1 MKSWWL
7 GWVVGVF
14 LCFDLPAQA
23 QITPGGSGT
32 VVNQVG
38 HQFNITGGTQSGR
51 NLFHSFYQFG
61 LNQGQVA
68 NFFSNPA
75 IANILARVNGGS
87 VSYIN
92 GLIQVLGGNS
102 NLFLMN
108 PAGIIF
114 GPHASLN
121 VPASFTA
128 TTADRIM
135 FAGGTFNAYGD
146 NQYSQLVG
154 EPIGFVFSSSKPGI
168 ILNEGNLQVNPGQSL
183 NLLAG
188 QVINTGTLTAPGG
201 SVSVTAVPGERW
213 VRLSQPGH
221 LLSFE
226 FDRLEAANVMVD
238 NNIPIL
244 RLPELVGARGAQS
257 NSALTVQNN
266 TVKLGNTTIPDQSGT
281 AIISGK
287 VDVSATN
294 KTGGQVNVLG
304 RQIALLNS
312 EIDASGE
319 MGGGKVFIGGNFQG
333 KGPLPN
339 AEYTLVDR
347 NSTIKADALRVGNG
361 GEVIVWADKTT
372 QFYGTVSA
380 KGGVAGGNGGFV
392 EVSGKENLTFD
403 GRVDTSAPQG
413 RSGTLLLDPKDIFI
427 VAGSGSDDIQLNDA
441 QVLFGDSPGATFTIG
456 TGILASQLSSS
467 NVTLEASNNI
477 TFTTDFFATSSAGTR
492 LSAKAGNSINVNGSL
507 FLSGIELKFT
517 ADGTISTGN
526 IFAANGITLDAN
538 GGIRTGHLVTAGGDV
553 GVGSGLRT
561 VSGNPVNIPAISQNN
576 FRFDLSRSG
585 VQVSG
590 GGDIQ
595 VGHVISQGGDIGIAT
610 VRGRVDTG
618 DLDSSSSGN
627 AGNIGVAGS
636 RDVTVRSA
644 RAESSFGQAG
654 SVVLGSLKNVRVTG
668 VGSSGFSIS
677 TRGGSRNGGI
687 GIVHSGQ
694 NVFSIGNASVNGTAG
709 AITTGLF
716 TLASGRQFSSL
727 QLVNPVY
734 FVSNNLDDLVAGS
747 IVIFPLFSFF
757 NDFSAL
763 LFGAQFAGIPIVSDS
778 EESSSLL
785 DTSDFAR
792 LEIAQALG
800 AGDFNAIVSLDGLF
814 EDAFRDAL
822 GVEAVNNFK
831 SVGEISAM
839 LAALAKETGKRTAIV
854 YIMVD
859 ERQLTIAAITPGS
872 STKIA
877 EPGILQIDP
886 AVVSATQ
893 PALYLAQIPQQPQPI
908 VRSLPQVR
916 RSQIIPVVERFLTLL
931 KDPRQRTSDAY
942 LKDAQQL
949 YRWLIAPIEQELQAQ
964 GIDTLLFAMDSGLRL
979 LPVAALHD
987 GKQFLVEKYS
997 TALIPSVNL
1006 VDTRYRNL
1014 KKDRVLAMG
1023 ADRFAKQAPLPAVP
1037 VELKVITQEW
1047 PGQSFLNQDFTVQR
1061 LIQERLQGDYA
1072 IVHLATHADFVP
1084 GRLSDSYIEFGN
1096 NQRLLLPQVRTL
1108 PLRKPSPVELFTLSA
1123 CRTAVGDV
1131 SAELGFAGLAVQAG
1145 VKSALASLWYV
1156 SDEGTLGLMSEFY
1169 RNLRQ
1174 TPIKAEALRQAQMA
1188 MLRGQVTIKG
1198 GELRGVRGGVPLPPV
1213 IAQRGDQD
1221 LSHPY
1226 HWAAF
1231 TMIGSPW

>member
-413 RSGTLLLDPKDIFI
+413 RSGTLLLDPRDIFI
-427 VAGSGSDDIQLNDA
+427 G
-441 QVLFGDSPGATFTIG
+441 TIG
-456 TGILASQLSSS
+456 
-467 NVTLEASNNI
+467 
-477 TFTTDFFATSSAGTR
+477 
-492 LSAKAGNSINVNGSL
+492 
-507 FLSGIELKFT
+507 
-517 ADGTISTGN
+517 
-526 IFAANGITLDAN
+526 
-538 GGIRTGHLVTAGGDV
+538 
-553 GVGSGLRT
+553 
-561 VSGNPVNIPAISQNN
+561 
-576 FRFDLSRSG
+576 
-585 VQVSG
+585 
-590 GGDIQ
+590 
-595 VGHVISQGGDIGIAT
+595 
-610 VRGRVDTG
+610 
-618 DLDSSSSGN
+618 
-627 AGNIGVAGS
+627 
-636 RDVTVRSA
+636 
-644 RAESSFGQAG
+644 
-654 SVVLGSLKNVRVTG
+654 
-668 VGSSGFSIS
+668 
-677 TRGGSRNGGI
+677 
-687 GIVHSGQ
+687 
-694 NVFSIGNASVNGTAG
+694 
-709 AITTGLF
+709 
-716 TLASGRQFSSL
+716 
-727 QLVNPVY
+727 
-734 FVSNNLDDLVAGS
+734 
-747 IVIFPLFSFF
+747 F
-757 NDFSAL
+757 ND
-763 LFGAQFAGIPIVSDS
+763 
-778 EESSSLL
+778 
-785 DTSDFAR
+785 
-792 LEIAQALG
+792 
-800 AGDFNAIVSLDGLF
+800 
-814 EDAFRDAL
+814 
-822 GVEAVNNFK
+822 
-831 SVGEISAM
+831 GEY
-839 LAALAKETGKRTAIV
+839 G
-854 YIMVD
+854 
-859 ERQLTIAAITPGS
+859 
-872 STKIA
+872 
-877 EPGILQIDP
+877 
-886 AVVSATQ
+886 
-893 PALYLAQIPQQPQPI
+893 
-908 VRSLPQVR
+908 
-916 RSQIIPVVERFLTLL
+916 
-931 KDPRQRTSDAY
+931 
-942 LKDAQQL
+942 
-949 YRWLIAPIEQELQAQ
+949 
-964 GIDTLLFAMDSGLRL
+964 
-979 LPVAALHD
+979 
-987 GKQFLVEKYS
+987 
-997 TALIPSVNL
+997 
-1006 VDTRYRNL
+1006 
-1014 KKDRVLAMG
+1014 
-1023 ADRFAKQAPLPAVP
+1023 
-1037 VELKVITQEW
+1037 
-1047 PGQSFLNQDFTVQR
+1047 
-1061 LIQERLQGDYA
+1061 
-1072 IVHLATHADFVP
+1072 
-1084 GRLSDSYIEFGN
+1084 
-1096 NQRLLLPQVRTL
+1096 
-1108 PLRKPSPVELFTLSA
+1108 
-1123 CRTAVGDV
+1123 
-1131 SAELGFAGLAVQAG
+1131 
-1145 VKSALASLWYV
+1145 
-1156 SDEGTLGLMSEFY
+1156 
-1169 RNLRQ
+1169 
-1174 TPIKAEALRQAQMA
+1174 
-1188 MLRGQVTIKG
+1188 
-1198 GELRGVRGGVPLPPV
+1198 
-1213 IAQRGDQD
+1213 
-1221 LSHPY
+1221 
-1226 HWAAF
+1226 
-1231 TMIGSPW
+1231 